1 MAEKRVNVRLAAV
14 GGRQVRR
21 ALEGVGEA
29 GRRGMARFRREL
41 DAANRRL
48 ERFGRHVRRYGRIAA
63 AALAGAAAAMVRSG
77 LTVIDSQAKMA
88 QSLGTT
94 TESVQ
99 VLARAGELAGAQW
112 ERLEGGATRLTRR
125 LSLFATD
132 GSGAA
137 ADAIEQLGLNAQRL
151 LELPL
156 DQRIIEVTEAIR
168 ENAAASEQAAMFSQ
182 LFGDRAFTA
191 FQRLDPSVLSQARA
205 ELERFGALVSEED
218 ASQIE
223 RTNDAI
229 SQLGLVWRG
238 LSNQLAVAV
247 APALERT
254 ADMMARLASQSGPLG
269 AAIDW
274 LGRNFQRVAAYA
286 GAFAA
291 VIAGRLVA
299 RIAAFALGIRGA
311 ATALVAL
318 RAALIRLPFVGL
330 VILMTEMILKF
341 GDLVRGAGSFGEA
354 LRLMKDVAVEAWDR
368 IKLGGQ
374 SLMDALKGVWT
385 GIQAGFVRMVE
396 AIQQRWANLLR
407 NMSGAARHIPFF
419 GEDAQL
425 GLNNAAIRAQSQV
438 YETRGVA
445 DGLRSEAQGLLASS
459 REAASAAAAPLESW
473 QALRAA
479 IERGSQTTEDGLNG
493 AAAAGRRLRET
504 IEAAGGMGGVEGGA
518 GGGGGGGGA
527 SGALNRIGDAARSAG
542 DAMSDAAREGGRAW
556 QEATNQLIQAQEKQ
570 RKAARRLAEDITGPI
585 KRALASGEWS
595 WRNFADA
602 VSQIAQNLA
611 TRLINLAFKPIENAI
626 VGALTGGGIGGG
638 IGSLFGLSGGYAR
651 GGAFT
656 RAGEVHAFARGGVI
670 DTPTVFPFAKGAG
683 VMGEAGPEAIM
694 PLKRGRGGRLGV
706 ETSGGQQDRPT
717 RIVNVLDPAI
727 VGDYLATSAGEKVIV
742 NTIRRNRSAINA

>member
-14 GGRQVRR
+14 GGRQVKR

-299 RIAAFALGIRGA
+299 RIVAFAVGIRGA

-330 VILMTEMILKF
+330 VVIMTEMILKF

-354 LRLMKDVAVEAWDR
+354 LDLLVDVGREA
-368 IKLGGQ
+368 
-374 SLMDALKGVWT
+374 
-385 GIQAGFVRMVE
+385 
-396 AIQQRWANLLR
+396 
-407 NMSGAARHIPFF
+407 F
-419 GEDAQL
+419 GELDKAAFGLGQAMTGTAWRIAAAFGDAFL
-425 GLNNAAIRAQSQV
+425 WIGDKFKALIDTLTGTGALNSLFAITGSDFRVPTAGDILMGPLEAGVDQIHQQSQ
-438 YETRGVA
+438 
-445 DGLRSEAQGLLASS
+445 EAF
-459 REAASAAAAPLESW
+459 AASADAFNSMTRTREAYSELVAAV
-473 QALRAA
+473 
-479 IERGSQTTEDGLNG
+479 ERGSQTTEDGLNG
-493 AAAAGRRLRET
+493 ATAAGRRLRET

-518 GGGGGGGGA
+518 GGDGGGGGA

-595 WRNFADA
+595 WRSFADA

-626 VGALTGGGIGGG
+626 VGALTGGGGGG
-638 IGSLFGLSGGYAR
+638 SFLGSLFGLSGGFAR

-656 RAGEVHAFARGGVI
+656 RAGEVHAFARGGLI
-670 DTPTVFPFAKGAG
+670 DKPTVFPFAKGAG

-706 ETSGGQQDRPT
+706 ETSGGQQDKPT